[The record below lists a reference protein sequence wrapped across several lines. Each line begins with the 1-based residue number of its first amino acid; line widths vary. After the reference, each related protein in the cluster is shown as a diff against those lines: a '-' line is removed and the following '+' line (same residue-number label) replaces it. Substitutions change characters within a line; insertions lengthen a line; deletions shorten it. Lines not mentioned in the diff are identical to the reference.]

1 LPGTASNRP
10 PQTARARAATGPDAA
25 LWLAA
30 GLHAA
35 VIAGVFAYA
44 LLAPKPK
51 PVVAVFELVSTDVRP
66 KLRPLAPKAPEPPPE
81 TPAETRPPE
90 APAVA
95 PKPAAA
101 PAKPEPKT
109 TQPTP
114 NPTLPVKET
123 PPQNA
128 EFTTTLVANI
138 PSDPRLAFWAGRV
151 KKLVESRW
159 NPPTG
164 IDVSGTAKTV
174 IGFQVE
180 RSGKIVE
187 VEVMQ
192 SSGNT
197 LLDDLAKRTILRLE
211 RVPLIPENFPG
222 DLLKVSYEF
231 IYNGD

>member
-1 LPGTASNRP
+1 LPTTASNR
-10 PQTARARAATGPDAA
+10 QAGPDAA

-51 PVVAVFELVSTDVRP
+51 PVVAVFELVSTDERA
-66 KLRPLAPKAPEPPPE
+66 KLRPLAPKAPEPPAE
-81 TPAETRPPE
+81 KPAETRPPE
-90 APAVA
+90 APAVT
-95 PKPAAA
+95 PKPTPA

-109 TQPTP
+109 TQTTP
-114 NPTLPVKET
+114 NPSLPVKDT
-123 PPQNA
+123 PPTNA

-174 IGFQVE
+174 ISFQVE

-187 VEVMQ
+187 VDVMQ

-211 RVPLIPENFPG
+211 KVPMIPENFPG